1 MTLTHSGA
9 SDLSQ
14 PLEGTTGGALIPEIV
29 RRGLQDLHEVE
40 VSATI
45 IAMLERSTECSRL
58 QV

>member
-14 PLEGTTGGALIPEIV
+14 LLEGTTAGALIPEIV

-45 IAMLERSTECSRL
+45 RETFERSTECSRL